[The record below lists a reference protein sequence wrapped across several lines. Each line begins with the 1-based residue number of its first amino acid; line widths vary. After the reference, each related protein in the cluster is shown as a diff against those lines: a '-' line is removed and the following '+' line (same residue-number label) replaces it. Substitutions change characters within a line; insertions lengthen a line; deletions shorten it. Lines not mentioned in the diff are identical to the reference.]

1 MATAFFSP
9 ASSLFLKTSNVLSTA
24 VDAHIL
30 TAVGVS
36 LFVPILILFCVNG
49 KDGNDKA
56 MLTYRNANP
65 ISTYTKFTLSLRG
78 HCKETVQSLGAR
90 IAELLDTDS
99 VVNAVPGTG
108 SFVRRSL
115 EDIFHVTEREPKFH
129 DISTEHPVHVFMSQD
144 EEVVWIFVDHSVADG
159 LGMYNDVIAPILNN
173 PRFTLAR
180 RPSYIPGLLELHQ
193 LYVLG
198 RLATQ
203 YVTAPPPL
211 ERLEKSEQYPV
222 CHALDLASVK
232 GVAKANNIPVTALI
246 ISILVTHFRRALTV
260 RRDTLR
266 ICVSYAFQRGKG
278 GYNNYS
284 FILIK
289 CHAGDSVLQ
298 TAKGVAAQ
306 IFKGRRQINTMYYLL
321 QKTGIPFVDVQSMVK
336 KNLCDAYVAATFV
349 PEEGD
354 GRKNGIASC
363 VSEHYSIST
372 GCNMTAMSI
381 GEKICVSTK
390 VGLKAID
397 EKLFSDTMA
406 IQ

>member
-1 MATAFFSP
+1 M
-9 ASSLFLKTSNVLSTA
+9 
-24 VDAHIL
+24 
-30 TAVGVS
+30 
-36 LFVPILILFCVNG
+36 
-49 KDGNDKA
+49 
-56 MLTYRNANP
+56 
-65 ISTYTKFTLSLRG
+65 
-78 HCKETVQSLGAR
+78 
-90 IAELLDTDS
+90 AELLNTDS
-99 VVNAVPGTG
+99 VLNAVPGTG

-115 EDIFHVTEREPKFH
+115 DDVLHMTDREPRFG
-129 DISTEHPVHVFMSQD
+129 DISTEHPVHVFLSQD
-144 EEVVWIFVDHSVADG
+144 EGVLWIFVDHAVADG
-159 LGMYNDVIAPILNN
+159 LGMYNDVIAPIMNN

-180 RPSYIPGLLELHQ
+180 RPSYIPGLLEFHQ

-203 YVTAPPPL
+203 YLTAPPPL

-222 CHALDLASVK
+222 CHALELASVK
-232 GVAKANNIPVTALI
+232 AVAKANNIPVTALI

-298 TAKGVAAQ
+298 TAKGVASQ

-336 KNLCDAYVAATFV
+336 RNLCDAYVAATFV

-354 GRKNGIASC
+354 GRTNGIASC

-397 EKLFSDTMA
+397 EKLFSDKMN